1 VRWQRL
7 GLGALVTVAI
17 LAAVGCADE
26 AGRPDARP
34 TRAKLPPTERCDG
47 AVQPEL
53 DPGLESRT
61 IVAGPVALVPSRVS
75 PVPEG
80 ASPARNF
87 KLAVRLDPRADATL
101 RTRTAGTTLLFDRD
115 ALHRD
120 NIYRLGDGTKS
131 VRFTGCPDRSA
142 VFVGVVLTTGPT
154 TVDVDVRAKGHRSRV
169 TLTAFTGL
177 NG

>member
-1 VRWQRL
+1 MRPGLVVAVVVAVIVGSGCSDGSEAKPVRAQR
-7 GLGALVTVAI
+7 
-17 LAAVGCADE
+17 
-26 AGRPDARP
+26 
-34 TRAKLPPTERCDG
+34 PPTERCDG

-115 ALHRD
+115 SLHRD

-169 TLTAFTGL
+169 TLTAFTG
-177 NG
+177 